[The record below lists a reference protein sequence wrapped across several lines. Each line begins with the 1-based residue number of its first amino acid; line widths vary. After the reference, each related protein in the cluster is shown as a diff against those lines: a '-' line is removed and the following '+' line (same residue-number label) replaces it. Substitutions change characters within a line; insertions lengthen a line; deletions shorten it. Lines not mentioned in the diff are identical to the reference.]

1 MESGPS
7 TLYANPR
14 HAFIT
19 KVKQEKDRLRIFGD
33 VETVVKFQRDYRV
46 ERVSLQELPVVA
58 ASRAAPECRY
68 VIVDDRGRVVL
79 AGRVE
84 LGDDRTFQ
92 IDFGGKLSAGN
103 YVVLAEIIVNGNA
116 MDAKIE
122 RIPIT
127 ISSNS

>member
-1 MESGPS
+1 M
-7 TLYANPR
+7 
-14 HAFIT
+14 
-19 KVKQEKDRLRIFGD
+19 
-33 VETVVKFQRDYRV
+33 
-46 ERVSLQELPVVA
+46 A

-84 LGDDRTFQ
+84 LGDDRTFR
-92 IDFGGKLSAGN
+92 IDFGGKLSAGS